1 MASHK
6 EPDANAGDA
15 SGALAWL
22 ARRVGIE
29 PHFVNAMGETVVTPA
44 AVQSALL
51 TAMGFAA
58 ADERE
63 AEARLAELDAEE
75 WSQPLRPVVVLHAA
89 EQPARIPIALPPQLQ
104 PLRWTLAIEA
114 GETIAGELHDGDSED
129 GVALLCL
136 HKALPCGYHRLTIAG
151 VTGDTLLIVTPG
163 RCFLPPALENGARVW
178 GIAAQLYLLRSE
190 ADWGIGGYGELE
202 QLADMAAG
210 WGADVV
216 GVNPLHA
223 MFFDDPEQASPYSPA
238 SRLFLNILNID
249 PSRIPGFAACAE
261 AREICASADHQR
273 ELVALRARRHV
284 GYRRAAWVKDRLLWA
299 LFRAFRDANGD
310 PGAQEAFARFRR
322 SQGEILERFC
332 LFQVLHATHAAET
345 AERTDWRRWAP
356 ALRDPGSAEVQAF
369 AAAHRDEIDFLA
381 WAHWVADEQLAACA
395 RRAEAGGMAIGLYRD
410 LAVGADAA
418 GAESWANPT
427 VVVAGA
433 HAGAPPDIHNPAG
446 QDWGLPPFDPRR
458 LRAEAY
464 ASFIALL
471 RANMRHAGALR
482 IDHVVALQHLY
493 WVPAGQPP
501 ASGAYVRYPMEE
513 LIGILALESHR
524 HQCLVIGEDL
534 GTVPEGFRERMTEA
548 AILSYRVL
556 PFEQDAESGA
566 LVLPAKYPYLALATF
581 GSHDLPTLRGW
592 WQGRDIVIREQLD
605 LYPEPGE
612 AGRQRARRRHD
623 RAALIDAL
631 GAAGIGPTGLRETG
645 TVPALGVHRFLARSR
660 AAIAMVQVD
669 DLTDE
674 ADQVNLPTTT
684 DEHPN
689 WRRRQK
695 LTIEELADDPGAF
708 DVVRIMQEERPRDEG
723 GGR

>member
-1 MASHK
+1 MKNGLSRSEQRTGSRTQK
-6 EPDANAGDA
+6 
-15 SGALAWL
+15 
-22 ARRVGIE
+22 
-29 PHFVNAMGETVVTPA
+29 
-44 AVQSALL
+44 
-51 TAMGFAA
+51 
-58 ADERE
+58 
-63 AEARLAELDAEE
+63 
-75 WSQPLRPVVVLHAA
+75 QPLDRKS
-89 EQPARIPIALPPQLQ
+89 PI
-104 PLRWTLAIEA
+104 
-114 GETIAGELHDGDSED
+114 
-129 GVALLCL
+129 
-136 HKALPCGYHRLTIAG
+136 
-151 VTGDTLLIVTPG
+151 
-163 RCFLPPALENGARVW
+163 
-178 GIAAQLYLLRSE
+178 
-190 ADWGIGGYGELE
+190 
-202 QLADMAAG
+202 
-210 WGADVV
+210 
-216 GVNPLHA
+216 
-223 MFFDDPEQASPYSPA
+223 
-238 SRLFLNILNID
+238 
-249 PSRIPGFAACAE
+249 
-261 AREICASADHQR
+261 
-273 ELVALRARRHV
+273 
-284 GYRRAAWVKDRLLWA
+284 
-299 LFRAFRDANGD
+299 
-310 PGAQEAFARFRR
+310 
-322 SQGEILERFC
+322 QG
-332 LFQVLHATHAAET
+332 
-345 AERTDWRRWAP
+345 
-356 ALRDPGSAEVQAF
+356 
-369 AAAHRDEIDFLA
+369 
-381 WAHWVADEQLAACA
+381 
-395 RRAEAGGMAIGLYRD
+395 
-410 LAVGADAA
+410 
-418 GAESWANPT
+418 
-427 VVVAGA
+427 
-433 HAGAPPDIHNPAG
+433 
-446 QDWGLPPFDPRR
+446 
-458 LRAEAY
+458 
-464 ASFIALL
+464 
-471 RANMRHAGALR
+471 

-631 GAAGIGPTGLRETG
+631 GVAGIGPTGLRETG

-695 LTIEELADDPGAF
+695 LTIKELADEPGAF
-708 DVVRIMQEERPRDEG
+708 DVVRIMKEERPRDEG